1 VTLQQIWDF
10 IAVAQH
16 GSLHAA
22 ARMTGQAQP
31 AISKS
36 LRRLEESLGA
46 PLFVRG
52 AKGIRLTPYGE
63 RFLGHARLIT
73 SESERA
79 KAGVAELLGNKL
91 SVVRYGVSP
100 MSSVLLAPGAVTG
113 FRRKHPDAEL
123 HSSSGLFHTLAPML
137 REGQIDFAVCPA
149 PDQPA
154 PDLSQVE
161 LVRCQV
167 CVVARPGHPLARAT
181 SLEQLVDST
190 FVVGAPQG
198 VAGAG
203 VRGAFARL
211 NLPPPKVDVY
221 LDSMIDT
228 LAFVSSTDRLA
239 LLPSLLMDTPLLR
252 GDLTVLPIRE
262 ALTDFQT
269 SLIYRRDTP
278 LASAAGTLSAMFE
291 REASYLVSARR
302 KAAAGR

>member
-1 VTLQQIWDF
+1 MTLQQIFDF

-36 LRRLEESLGA
+36 LRRLEESVGA

-52 AKGIRLTPYGE
+52 AKGIRLTPFGE
-63 RFLGHARLIT
+63 RFLGHARLIA

-79 KAGVAELLGNKL
+79 REAVAELLGNKL
-91 SVVRYGVSP
+91 SVVRYGISP
-100 MSSVLLAPGAVTG
+100 MSSILLAPDAVTA

-123 HSSSGLFHTLAPML
+123 HSSSGLFHTLSPLL

-154 PDLSQVE
+154 PDLADIE
-161 LVRCQV
+161 LVRCEL
-167 CVVARPGHPLARAT
+167 CVVARPGHPLAAAT
-181 SLEQLVDST
+181 SLAQLTGAT
-190 FVVGAPQG
+190 FVMGAPQG
-198 VAGAG
+198 IAGAG

-211 NLPPPKVDVY
+211 GLEPPKVDIY
-221 LDSMIDT
+221 LDSMFDT
-228 LAFVSSTDRLA
+228 LAFVSGSDRLA
-239 LLPSLLMDTPLLR
+239 LLPTLLMDTPLLK

-262 ALTDFQT
+262 SLTDYQT

-278 LASAAGTLSAMFE
+278 LTPAARALIGMFE
-291 REASYLVSARR
+291 REASYLMSARR